1 MADVRFSGLLVV
13 LVSAAVLAG
22 CGSES
27 AREAGARTAV
37 EESLSTEYDRDW
49 TKCTDNPAPW
59 FIEKEATVFI
69 CAAKRNDGR
78 CDWFRATLKNA
89 GWEVV
94 LARPNAGCVLSF

>member
-1 MADVRFSGLLVV
+1 MEHVRVTGLLVV
-13 LVSAAVLAG
+13 VVSAVLLAG

-27 AREAGARTAV
+27 SREAGARTAV
-37 EESLSTEYDRDW
+37 EDSLSAEYDRDR

-78 CDWFRATLKNA
+78 CDWYRATLKNA

-94 LARPNAGCVLSF
+94 LERPNGGCVLSF